1 MRLTGKIRYRTQRR
15 WTKILLVLQVEV
27 EEASHTVEVGADS
40 YGGGREV
47 VVPSRYYWKDA
58 SVEDML
64 VLAST
69 R

>member
-1 MRLTGKIRYRTQRR
+1 MKLTGKTRYRTQKH

-58 SVEDML
+58 VVEDML
-64 VLAST
+64 VLAPPC
-69 R
+69 

>member
-1 MRLTGKIRYRTQRR
+1 MRLTGKTRYRTQKH
-15 WTKILLVLQVEV
+15 WTKLLLVLQVEV
-27 EEASHTVEVGADS
+27 LVDSHTVEFGADS

-47 VVPSRYYWKDA
+47 VVPDKFYWKDA

-64 VLAST
+64 LLVPP

>member
-1 MRLTGKIRYRTQRR
+1 MKLTGKIRYRTQKH

-47 VVPSRYYWKDA
+47 VVPNRYYWKDA
-58 SVEDML
+58 SVEDMFA
-64 VLAST
+64 LASP